1 MIEYLAPPLL
11 FVVYLA
17 FAARRLLTYLHAYQ
31 QDEYDNTR
39 FLRWVLT
46 NQVFDTRLS
55 AMLVACGI
63 VSLFLSAFMT
73 QALTFFAFL
82 TITVLEKDPTREA
95 KKKLVLTTRVKR
107 ILGAALICAG
117 VLGLPLTFIG
127 WPLLWIVAVQAMPL
141 FLVLGNMALQP
152 YEDHVQKKL
161 WAQAHE
167 KLTRL
172 KPKVIA
178 ITGSFG
184 KTSVKHML
192 GHVLKMHA
200 PTLITPG
207 SVNTPMGITRI
218 IRENLD
224 ETHQYFVV
232 EMGAYGPGSINRLCA
247 LAPPDLGIITAIGHA
262 HYERFK
268 TLETVADAKYELAR
282 NVIEKNG
289 IVIAHERTLRFPIP
303 RAFKDAHEERF
314 VIAGE
319 SRPHDIT
326 YLKENDLHITRAVQ
340 MSEGIQLTLRWKD
353 KEYNFSVPL
362 YGLHH
367 AHNIALAF
375 AAALSL
381 GLPSDSIITAL
392 QSVPQIPH
400 RLEVKKRAGGI
411 TIIDDAY
418 NSNPVGFRCALD
430 LLATLNPAS
439 RKILVTPGMVELG
452 AAHEEAHH
460 SIGQHAGKICDL
472 ALVVAPQRIPSFVA
486 GFEATGKGA
495 QLVPM
500 ENFAQASSWI
510 EANAQEGDVILLEND
525 LPDIYERV
533 PKL

>member
-1 MIEYLAPPLL
+1 MIEYFAPPLV
-11 FVVYLA
+11 FIAYLA

-31 QDEYDNTR
+31 QEEYDSER
-39 FLRWVLT
+39 FLRWVLV
-46 NQVFDTRLS
+46 NRVFDTRLS

-63 VSLFLSAFMT
+63 VALFLSSFMT

-95 KKKLVLTTRVKR
+95 KKKLVLTDRVKR
-107 ILGAALICAG
+107 ILGAALAVAALIG
-117 VLGLPLTFIG
+117 MILTIIG
-127 WPLLWIVAVQAMPL
+127 WPLLWIIPVQAMPL

-152 YEDHVQKKL
+152 YEDSVQKKL

-167 KLTRL
+167 KLARL

-207 SVNTPMGITRI
+207 SVNTPMGVTRI

-232 EMGAYGPGSINRLCA
+232 EMGAYGPGSIN
-247 LAPPDLGIITAIGHA
+247 IGHA

-268 TLETVADAKYELAR
+268 TLETVADAKYELAHAT
-282 NVIEKNG
+282 IEKNG
-289 IVIAHERTLRFPIP
+289 IVVAHERTLRFPIP

-319 SRPHDIT
+319 VRPNDIT
-326 YLKENDLHITRAVQ
+326 YLKENDVHITRAVQ
-340 MSEGIQLTLRWKD
+340 MSDGIQMSLRWKD

-367 AHNIALAF
+367 AHNVALTF

-381 GLPSDSIITAL
+381 GLPSDSVITAL
-392 QSVPQIPH
+392 QSVPQIAH
-400 RLEVKKRAGGI
+400 RLEVKKRTGGI

-430 LLATLNPAS
+430 LLATLNPAA

-452 AAHEEAHH
+452 AAHEEAH
-460 SIGQHAGKICDL
+460 STIGQHAGKVCDI
-472 ALVVAPQRIPSFVA
+472 ALVVGPQRIPSFVA

-500 ENFAQASSWI
+500 ENFSQASAWI
-510 EANAQEGDVILLEND
+510 EANAREGDVILLEND